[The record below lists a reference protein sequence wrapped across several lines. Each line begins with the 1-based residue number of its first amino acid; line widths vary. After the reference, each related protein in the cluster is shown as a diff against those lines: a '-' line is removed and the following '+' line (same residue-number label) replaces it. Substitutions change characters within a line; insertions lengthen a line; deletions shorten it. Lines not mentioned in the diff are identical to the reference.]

1 MMKEN
6 YSTRFLCYLKEALA
20 KAFGIDKLP
29 PPSFPTLLKK
39 IYLIKLTGSI
49 VFIFTFFITSAS
61 FTIAQETTGSVEGVV
76 NDETGAVVP
85 GIGITVKS
93 TGKSI
98 AFRRNVTTKEDGS
111 FAIQQVPP
119 GTYEIITAEE
129 KGFGAASVSNVIV
142 TLGKTS
148 LVKIMVAPSGTVTN
162 VDVSSTG
169 SFQIDTTDQKIQTNI
184 TRKEIASI
192 PRGANFA
199 SLLRISPAVRDE
211 PLAGGF
217 QVDGASG
224 SENTFIIDGQEVTNF
239 RTGVLNANNNLPV
252 QFIQEIQVK
261 SSGFEAEFGG
271 AIGGVKNIVTR
282 GGNNEYHGELEL
294 FFSPSK
300 FRGENRKFLLQFQRN
315 GERMVELFQTP
326 KDPSIDFLPSASF
339 SGRII
344 RDRLWFFGGYAPQIF
359 ERKRT
364 IPYFSSRDP
373 QTRRIVQRETY
384 TSRRQSE
391 YAFGRLDAEIKGGI
405 RVNASYTW
413 NPIAVRGSLPGAAS
427 GLSGVRSIP
436 QTTFPDGTTRVGPA
450 FNNFRGGRQ
459 SANNTNV
466 QGTWNATDDI
476 IVNARYGYSFLN
488 EKIGNY
494 GIPPVGAPFFRCSIN
509 SSNIPSE
516 AGCAA
521 GEGLGVYTNE
531 LLFDVSTR
539 HTFDIDSSF
548 FINALGGRHA
558 FKVGYQLN
566 RLANNISSQF
576 SPVIFIRYG
585 ETLSNLSRRPL
596 TNNPNAVGAGLLQR
610 FGRQGNVSS
619 KNQAVYIQDKFQPT
633 NRLTLSLG
641 FRIESEDVPS
651 FTPGLP
657 GIEFGWGDK
666 FTPRIGGAY
675 DLTGDGTHKIFANWG
690 WFHDRFKYELPR
702 GLFGGAFWR
711 NDYFEVFPGDG
722 RAFDFTIQRILGTNP
737 DRPGGNCPSP
747 GGIANSTGI
756 TRCQRDFR
764 SPSNTPGDILQSG
777 GIDPNLKPFRQTEFT
792 AGYEH
797 QFSLEDFSL
806 LSGDYIL
813 SSRYTHKQ
821 VDRAVEDLGFLNS
834 FGSEV
839 YLIGNP
845 GLGLARQTF
854 LDSNLIPVKA
864 QRDYDAVE
872 LRLEKRL
879 SNNYYFNA
887 NYTYSR
893 LFGNYGGL
901 ASSDEDGRTSPNV
914 DRNFD
919 SPISGFTADGRPD
932 NGRLATDRPHV
943 FKMFGGYNVNWSEN
957 NTTEFSAFQNIS
969 SGTPITTIVN
979 VLGIGTIPLTRRG
992 DLGRTA
998 VFSQTDLGV
1007 RHRYKFGMDGK
1018 FIITAEIDIL
1028 NLFDE
1033 ANELGK
1039 FRSIAPALS
1048 SNEKDLGFT
1057 SGTASQN
1064 LVNFIRAFQKRS
1076 FSQQIIARINQKGDK
1091 DVRYG
1096 LSSSF
1101 QGPRSVRFGF
1111 RFTF

>member
-1 MMKEN
+1 M
-6 YSTRFLCYLKEALA
+6 
-20 KAFGIDKLP
+20 
-29 PPSFPTLLKK
+29 
-39 IYLIKLTGSI
+39 
-49 VFIFTFFITSAS
+49 
-61 FTIAQETTGSVEGVV
+61 
-76 NDETGAVVP
+76 VP
-85 GIGITVKS
+85 GISVTVTS
-93 TGKSI
+93 TGKST
-98 AFRRNVTTKEDGS
+98 AFRRSVTTKEDGS
-111 FAIQQVPP
+111 FAIRQVPP
-119 GTYEIITAEE
+119 GTYEVTTVEE
-129 KGFGAASVSNVIV
+129 KGFDAASVSSVVV

-148 LVKIMVAPSGTVTN
+148 LIKVMVVPTGTVAN
-162 VDVSSTG
+162 VDVPSTG
-169 SFQIDTTDQKIQTNI
+169 GFQIDTTDQKIQTNI
-184 TRKEIASI
+184 TRKEIESI
-192 PRGANFA
+192 PRGTNFA
-199 SLLRISPAVRDE
+199 SLLRIAPAVRDE
-211 PLAGGF
+211 SLAGGF

-271 AIGGVKNIVTR
+271 ATGGVKNIVTR
-282 GGNNEYHGELEL
+282 GGSNEYHGELEL

-300 FRGENRKFLLQFQRN
+300 FRGENRKFLLQFERN
-315 GERMVELFQTP
+315 GEQMIESFQAP
-326 KDPSIDFLPSASF
+326 KDPSTAFFPSGSF

-344 RDRLWFFGGYAPQIF
+344 RDRLWFFGSYAPQIF

-373 QTRRIVQRETY
+373 QTRRVVQTETY
-384 TSRRQSE
+384 TYRTRRE
-391 YAFGRLDAEIKGGI
+391 YAFGRLDAEIKNKI

-413 NPIAVRGSLPGAAS
+413 NPIAVQGSLPAAIS
-427 GLSGVRSIP
+427 GLSGVGSIP
-436 QTTFPDGTTRVGPA
+436 RATFADGTTRVGPA
-450 FNNFRGGRQ
+450 FNDFRGGRQ
-459 SANNTNV
+459 TANNTNV

-476 IVNARYGYSFLN
+476 IVSARYGYSFLN
-488 EKIGNY
+488 QKIGNY
-494 GIPPVGAPFFRCSIN
+494 GIPPVGAPFFRCSFF
-509 SSNIPSE
+509 SQNISAE

-521 GEGLGVYTNE
+521 GDTQGVFTFE

-539 HTFDIDSSF
+539 HTFDIDGSF
-548 FINALGGRHA
+548 FMNALGGRHA

-566 RLANNISSQF
+566 RLANSISDKST
-576 SPVIFIRYG
+576 PFISILYG
-585 ETLSNLSRRPL
+585 ETLSNLSGRPL
-596 TNNPNAVGAGLLQR
+596 ANNPNAIGAGLLQR
-610 FGRQGNVSS
+610 FETRGNVSS

-641 FRIESEDVPS
+641 FRVESEDVPS
-651 FTPGLP
+651 FAPGLP

-702 GLFGGAFWR
+702 GLFGGDFWR
-711 NDYFEVFPGDG
+711 DDYFEVFPGDG

-737 DRPGGNCPSP
+737 DLPGGNCPSP

-764 SPSNTPGDILQSG
+764 APSNTPGDILQSG
-777 GIDPNLKPFRQTEFT
+777 GIDPSLKPFRQTEFT

-797 QFSLEDFSL
+797 QFSVEDFPF
-806 LSGDYIL
+806 LSGDYIF

-821 VDRAVEDLGFLNS
+821 VDRAVEGLGFLNS
-834 FGSEV
+834 RGSEV

-845 GLGLARQTF
+845 GFGLARQTF
-854 LDSNLIPVKA
+854 LDANLIPVKA

-872 LRLEKRL
+872 LRLKRRL
-879 SNNYYFNA
+879 SDNYYFNA

-901 ASSDEDGRTSPNV
+901 ASSDENGRTSPNV
-914 DRNFD
+914 TRNFD

-943 FKMFGGYNVNWSEN
+943 FKMFGGYNVNWNEN
-957 NTTEFSAFQNIS
+957 NTTEFSGFQNIS

-992 DLGRTA
+992 DLGRTV

-1018 FIITAEIDIL
+1018 FTITAELDIL

-1033 ANELGK
+1033 ANETGK
-1039 FRSIAPALS
+1039 FSSIAFFGF
-1048 SNEKDLGFT
+1048 NERDFGFT

-1064 LVNFIRAFQKRS
+1064 LVDFLRAFQKRS
-1076 FSQQIIARINQKGDK
+1076 FSQQIIEQINQRGVKNLT
-1091 DVRYG
+1091 YG

-1101 QGPRSVRFGF
+1101 QGPRTVRFGF
-1111 RFTF
+1111 RFIF